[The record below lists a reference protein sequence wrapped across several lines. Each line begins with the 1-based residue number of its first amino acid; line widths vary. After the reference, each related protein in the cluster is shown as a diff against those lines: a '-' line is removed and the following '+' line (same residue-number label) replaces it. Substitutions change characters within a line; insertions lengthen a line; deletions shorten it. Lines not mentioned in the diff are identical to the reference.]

1 MDQPDLLTHQRNV
14 LLGLFLALAAAAWAV
29 LDWHHADATMRMTVP
44 VTVGPRYVCGI
55 AMCGACTVHI
65 NGVPVRSCSLQVGDV
80 TGEPA
85 EYLAIA

>member
-1 MDQPDLLTHQRNV
+1 
-14 LLGLFLALAAAAWAV
+14 LALAAAAWAV
-29 LDWHHADATMRMTVP
+29 LVWHHADATMSMTVP
-44 VTVGPRYVCGI
+44 VTLGPRYGCGI
-55 AMCGACTVHI
+55 AVCGACTVHI

>member
-1 MDQPDLLTHQRNV
+1 MAVSFVLNGKPQTVDVNPAMPLLWV
-14 LLGLFLALAAAAWAV
+14 LRDTLNLTGTKF
-29 LDWHHADATMRMTVP
+29 
-44 VTVGPRYVCGI
+44 GCGI